1 MDPSPEALGGLL
13 FAAAVGLLYLTRAR
27 PRNGELPADAAP
39 IEHLLHE
46 LEAGICPK
54 CESIHPE
61 AATHSGPHGFW
72 TNFTCPECGYTMS
85 AHIHHPPRV
94 DE

>member
-13 FAAAVGLLYLTRAR
+13 FAAAMGLLYFSRAR
-27 PRNGELPADAAP
+27 AQEPELPDVSP
-39 IEHLLHE
+39 FEHLLYD

-54 CESIHPE
+54 CESVHPE
-61 AATHSGPHGFW
+61 AATHTGPDGFW
-72 TNFTCPECGYTMS
+72 TNFSCPECGYRMS
-85 AHIHHPPRV
+85 AHIHHPHV